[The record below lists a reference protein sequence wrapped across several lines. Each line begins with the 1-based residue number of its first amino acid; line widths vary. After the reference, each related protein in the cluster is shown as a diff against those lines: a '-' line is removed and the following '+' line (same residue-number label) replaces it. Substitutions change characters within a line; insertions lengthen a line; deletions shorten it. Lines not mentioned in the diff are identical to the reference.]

1 MSIMF
6 FLVHPKLV
14 LKVKEEQ
21 IQIRTSSGFKKVCC
35 LAEPLACGRFFFG
48 GLACLFVYEPAGFFG
63 SCLHELRGE
72 SSVLSEKNL
81 P

>member
-1 MSIMF
+1 MF

-21 IQIRTSSGFKKVCC
+21 IQMRTSSGFKKVCC
-35 LAEPLACGRFFFG
+35 LTEPLACGRFFLRSGMPFG
-48 GLACLFVYEPAGFFG
+48 YEPAGFFG